1 MTVSE
6 IKNKPNQ
13 EIIDIL
19 KDVLDRA
26 ESGNIQSIAIA
37 GVTGNAQTLNV
48 FSGAVEPIA
57 LIGELRVLE
66 REIIDLCVDTRRK
79 PAWEFCE

>member
-1 MTVSE
+1 MSIKE
-6 IKNKPNQ
+6 IKKYVD
-13 EIIDIL
+13 EDTVGIL
-19 KDVLDRA
+19 KDMLSRA
-26 ESGNIQSIAIA
+26 ESGDIQSIAIA
-37 GVTGNAQTLNV
+37 GVTNSAENFNV
-48 FSGAVEPIA
+48 FSGSYYPIS